1 MKRLCL
7 FLILVG
13 ASVLSSK
20 GSTIDSLETVLA
32 TAEGDLKVKTLNEL
46 FRAYINFDPVK
57 AIGYSREALTLATE
71 IDDRKGMAASYNNLG
86 VAYRNQGA
94 LDKAL
99 EYYLSSLKLY
109 DTLENVE
116 GIATSKNNIGTIYS
130 LKKDYGQAMKYFEE
144 AFQLFNQINDQQRI
158 IGTMNNLGNLHSD
171 LQLYEQA
178 LKYYSQAFQVAEKA
192 GKVFSDPLSNIGNV
206 YFRQGNLQRAVE
218 YYERALEMTKKE
230 NNQIGVLNITA
241 NLGEVYVQAGQT
253 SIAQRYLEEALASS
267 KTLQAYIFEPQIL
280 RSLAANNA
288 KQGRMKEAYDIM
300 LRYDAS
306 RERIYGEESS
316 RKIAQMEIALDLSEK
331 EKEMEALRKDD
342 EIKSLELH
350 NTRMVITLIILG
362 LIMIVAFVNLFFF
375 RKKPKKMKLDHG

>member
-7 FLILVG
+7 FLVMLG
-13 ASVLSSK
+13 AGVIPSK
-20 GSTIDSLETVLA
+20 GSIIDSLETVLA

-46 FRAYINFDPVK
+46 FRAHINFDPVK

-109 DTLENVE
+109 TVLDNME

-130 LKKDYGQAMKYFEE
+130 MKKDYGQAMKYFEE
-144 AFQLFNQINDQQRI
+144 AFQLFTQINDQQRI

-178 LKYYSQAFQVAEKA
+178 LKYYTQAFQVAEKT
-192 GKVFSDPLSNIGNV
+192 GKVYSDPLSNIGNV

-218 YYERALEMTKKE
+218 YYERALEMAKKE
-230 NNQIGVLNITA
+230 NDQIGVLNIIA
-241 NLGEVYVQAGQT
+241 NLGEVYVQASQT
-253 SIAQRYLEEALASS
+253 TIAQRYLEQALALSNS
-267 KTLQAYIFEPQIL
+267 LQAYIFEPQIL
-280 RSLAANNA
+280 KSLATNNA
-288 KQGRMKEAYDIM
+288 KQGRMKEAYEIM
-300 LRYDAS
+300 LRYDTS

-331 EKEMEALRKDD
+331 EKEMEELRKDD
-342 EIKSLELH
+342 EIKSLQLH
-350 NTRMVITLIILG
+350 NTRMVITLIVLG

-375 RKKPKKMKLDHG
+375 RKKPKKTKLANG

>member
-7 FLILVG
+7 FLVIVG
-13 ASVLSSK
+13 ASVFSAK
-20 GSTIDSLETVLA
+20 GSTIDSLESVLA

-46 FRAYINFDPVK
+46 FRAHINFDPVT
-57 AIGYSREALTLATE
+57 AIGYSREALALATE

-109 DTLENVE
+109 TALDNME

-130 LKKDYGQAMKYFEE
+130 MKKDYGQAMKYFEE
-144 AFQLFNQINDQQRI
+144 AFQLFTQTNDQQRI

-192 GKVFSDPLSNIGNV
+192 GRVYSDPLSNIGNV

-218 YYERALEMTKKE
+218 YYERALEMAKKE

-253 SIAQRYLEEALASS
+253 TNAQRYLDEALALS
-267 KTLQAYIFEPQIL
+267 KSLQAYVFEPQIL
-280 RSLAANNA
+280 KSLATNNA
-288 KQGRMKEAYDIM
+288 KQGRMKEAYEIM

-342 EIKSLELH
+342 EIKSLQLR

-362 LIMIVAFVNLFFF
+362 LIMVVAFVNLFFF
-375 RKKPKKMKLDHG
+375 RKKPKKTKLAHG

>member
-7 FLILVG
+7 FLVIVG
-13 ASVLSSK
+13 ASVVSAI
-20 GSTIDSLETVLA
+20 GSTIDSLENVLA

-46 FRAYINFDPVK
+46 FRAHINFDPVT
-57 AIGYSREALTLATE
+57 AIGYSREALALATE

-109 DTLENVE
+109 TALDNLE

-130 LKKDYGQAMKYFEE
+130 MKKDYGQAMKYFEE
-144 AFQLFNQINDQQRI
+144 AFQLFTQINDQQRI

-192 GKVFSDPLSNIGNV
+192 GKVYSDPLSNIGNV

-218 YYERALEMTKKE
+218 YYERALGMAKNE

-253 SIAQRYLEEALASS
+253 TNAQRYLEDALALS
-267 KTLQAYIFEPQIL
+267 KSLQAYVFEPQIL
-280 RSLAANNA
+280 KSLATNNA
-288 KQGRMKEAYDIM
+288 KQGKMKEAYEIM
-300 LRYDAS
+300 LQYDAS

-342 EIKSLELH
+342 EIKSLQLH

-362 LIMIVAFVNLFFF
+362 IIMIVAFVNLFFF
-375 RKKPKKMKLDHG
+375 RKIPKKTKLAHE